1 MDTVNSCTASDRV
14 NTPILNQEQLTVIR
28 NLDLSCGD
36 ELVNKILQ
44 VFLETSVDLTRQI
57 EDAINNED
65 AESLRHA
72 AHTLKSSA
80 ANVGA
85 ESISV
90 IAQKLEL
97 CGKSG
102 EFGQVGQLLDNLQQR
117 YQKVITE
124 IKQILKQS

>member
-1 MDTVNSCTASDRV
+1 MDTTNSYAASDTD
-14 NTPILNQEQLTVIR
+14 NTPILNQEQLNVIR
-28 NLDLSCGD
+28 NLDPACGD
-36 ELVNKILQ
+36 ALVNKILQ

-57 EDAINNED
+57 EEAINNTD

-72 AHTLKSSA
+72 AHTLKSSS

-85 ESISV
+85 ESLSV

-102 EFGQVGQLLDNLQQR
+102 EFEQVGQLHDNLQQR

-124 IKQILKQS
+124 IRQMLKQS